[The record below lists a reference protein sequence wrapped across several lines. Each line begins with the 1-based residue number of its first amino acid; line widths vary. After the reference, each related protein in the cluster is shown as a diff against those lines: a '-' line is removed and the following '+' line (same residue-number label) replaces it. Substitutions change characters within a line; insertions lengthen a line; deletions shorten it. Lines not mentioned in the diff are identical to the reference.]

1 MYVEMKNIY
10 KQYGDFRASDNV
22 SFGIEKGKLV
32 ALLGP
37 SGSGKTTLLRM
48 IAGLETPNAGDI
60 FIDGKRVNDIPASK
74 RGIGFVFQS
83 YALFRYMTVYDNV
96 AFGLELQKVPKAE
109 IKERVMKL
117 LGITGLSGMEKR
129 YPNQLSGGQRQR
141 VAFARALAPNP
152 QVLLLD
158 EPFAAIDAKVRS
170 ELRLWL
176 RSMVTQLGI
185 TSIFVTHDQ
194 DEAVEVADEIII
206 TNHGKIEQMGTP
218 SQIYKSP
225 DTPFVAQFIGRPSE
239 VHNYDTLNGFDKIE
253 GADKAVIRPEFVKI
267 SKFGKLDRYM
277 SAAET
282 GIVEDVVF
290 RGNRLDVTID
300 VHGIKITGEWSLE
313 KDSLEIGE
321 KVNLLIYRI
330 QSHTHPKRR
339 KVCLKHA
346 GHKSVKEELPERRKG
361 PKRAAECRLKVPT
374 HVWEL
379 EAVSSSLTT
388 PTTFRRKT
396 A

>member
-117 LGITGLSGMEKR
+117 LEITGLSGMEKR

-158 EPFAAIDAKVRS
+158 EPFSALDYQTRLEVSDDIGKIIKEQKKTAI
-170 ELRLWL
+170 L
-176 RSMVTQLGI
+176 
-185 TSIFVTHDQ
+185 VTHDIS
-194 DEAVEVADEIII
+194 EAIS
-206 TNHGKIEQMGTP
+206 MGDCVVILSHRP
-218 SQIYKSP
+218 AHIKKVVNINLSIP
-225 DTPFVAQFIGRPSE
+225 DRTPFTSRQA
-239 VHNYDTLNGFDKIE
+239 
-253 GADKAVIRPEFVKI
+253 PEFAGYFNEI
-267 SKFGKLDRYM
+267 W
-277 SAAET
+277 
-282 GIVEDVVF
+282 ED
-290 RGNRLDVTID
+290 
-300 VHGIKITGEWSLE
+300 
-313 KDSLEIGE
+313 
-321 KVNLLIYRI
+321 I
-330 QSHTHPKRR
+330 Q
-339 KVCLKHA
+339 
-346 GHKSVKEELPERRKG
+346 
-361 PKRAAECRLKVPT
+361 
-374 HVWEL
+374 
-379 EAVSSSLTT
+379 
-388 PTTFRRKT
+388 
-396 A
+396 